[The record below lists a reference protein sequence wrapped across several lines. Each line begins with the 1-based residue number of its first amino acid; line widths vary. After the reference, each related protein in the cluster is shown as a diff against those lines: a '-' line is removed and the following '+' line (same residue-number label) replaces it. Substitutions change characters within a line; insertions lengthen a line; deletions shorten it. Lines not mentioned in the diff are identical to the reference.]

1 MQVGMVM
8 RMAVVVVAVRR
19 RIGRRGLERRK
30 NK

>member
-8 RMAVVVVAVRR
+8 RMVVVVAVRR
-19 RIGRRGLERRK
+19 MIGRKGLERRK